1 MGFFD
6 KIKEQASSLGQQLD
20 SALDS
25 TGQKSQI
32 NALRKQRGE
41 MVNQLGENLLNQFR
55 QGEVNVEELRPQA
68 EQIFDSERQLIE
80 MENQL
85 EAQKQAAAQARA
97 QQAQAP
103 QAPPGAQAPPP
114 PPGGAQA
121 APPPPPGGAQ
131 ATQPP
136 PPPGAQQS
144 APAPAAAPQEA
155 GTLSFPSCGSE
166 VPADSAFCPDCGTKT
181 GG

>member
-6 KIKEQASSLGQQLD
+6 KLKEQASSLGQQLD
-20 SALDS
+20 SALDG
-25 TGQKSQI
+25 TGQKSQV
-32 NALRKQRGE
+32 NALRKQRDE

-68 EQIFDSERQLIE
+68 DQIFDNERQLIE
-80 MENQL
+80 LEKQQ
-85 EAQKQAAAQARA
+85 EAQRQAAAQAKA
-97 QQAQAP
+97 QQAQA
-103 QAPPGAQAPPP
+103 QQAQAPPP
-114 PPGGAQA
+114 PPGTQA
-121 APPPPPGGAQ
+121 AP
-131 ATQPP
+131 PP

-144 APAPAAAPQEA
+144 APAPPAAPAPSAAPQEA
-155 GTLSFPSCGSE
+155 GTSPCPSCGSE

>member
-6 KIKEQASSLGQQLD
+6 KLKEQASGLSQQLD

-25 TGQKSQI
+25 TGQKSQV

-41 MVNQLGENLLNQFR
+41 MVNQLGESLLNQFR

-68 EQIFDSERQLIE
+68 DQIFDNERQLIE
-80 MENQL
+80 LEKQI
-85 EAQKQAAAQARA
+85 EAQKQAAAQAKAQQAPPPQA

-103 QAPPGAQAPPP
+103 PPPGAQA
-114 PPGGAQA
+114 
-121 APPPPPGGAQ
+121 AP
-131 ATQPP
+131 PP

-144 APAPAAAPQEA
+144 APAPPAAPQEA
-155 GTLSFPSCGSE
+155 GASSCPSCGSD

>member
-6 KIKEQASSLGQQLD
+6 KLKEQASSLGQQLD
-20 SALDS
+20 SALDG
-25 TGQKSQI
+25 TGQKSQV
-32 NALRKQRGE
+32 NALRKQREE

-68 EQIFDSERQLIE
+68 DQIFDNERQLIE
-80 MENQL
+80 LEKQL
-85 EAQKQAAAQARA
+85 EAQRQAAAQAKAQQAQA

-103 QAPPGAQAPPP
+103 QAQAPPP
-114 PPGGAQA
+114 PTGTQA
-121 APPPPPGGAQ
+121 AP
-131 ATQPP
+131 PP

-144 APAPAAAPQEA
+144 PPAAPQEA
-155 GTLSFPSCGSE
+155 GTSPCPSCGSE
-166 VPADSAFCPDCGTKT
+166 VPADSAFCPNCGTKT